1 MKRITVGLAVLTLI
15 SASVTQAMAQPAPAS
30 SEESAPSARKLEL
43 ARQLVQISDLKTN
56 MTSAMRSM
64 AAQFAAQGNGN
75 LSPERQA
82 KLKAAAEAEADVL
95 PKMVPRIEE
104 AMVQGYARNFTED
117 ELSAALAFYQ
127 SPAGRAI
134 VAKTPLLMQGVMVE
148 MVRLMPELRR
158 EMGDEI
164 CAKTTCTASEKAVYF
179 GSSSPGAGGTTPPS
193 GR

>member
-1 MKRITVGLAVLTLI
+1 MKRIAAGLAVLALV
-15 SASVTQAMAQPAPAS
+15 SASATWVTAQPAPGS
-30 SEESAPSARKLEL
+30 SEESAPSAHKLEL

-64 AAQFAAQGNGN
+64 AGQFAVQGAGT

-82 KLKAAAEAEADVL
+82 KLKVVADAEADVL
-95 PKMVPRIEE
+95 PRMVPRIEE
-104 AMVQGYARNFTED
+104 AMVQGYARNFTEQ

-127 SPAGRAI
+127 TPSGRAI
-134 VAKTPLLMQGVMVE
+134 VTKTPLLMQGVMVE

-158 EMGDEI
+158 EMGEEI
-164 CAKTTCTASEKAVYF
+164 CAKTTCTASEKAAYF
-179 GSSSPGAGGTTPPS
+179 GSSGATTPPS

>member
-1 MKRITVGLAVLTLI
+1 MKAATGLAVLALV
-15 SASVTQAMAQPAPAS
+15 SASVTQTTAQPAPAS

-56 MTSAMRSM
+56 MTAAMRNM
-64 AAQFAAQGNGN
+64 AGQFAAQGAGT

-82 KLKAAAEAEADVL
+82 KLKVVADAEADVL
-95 PKMVPRIEE
+95 PRMVPRIEE
-104 AMVQGYARNFTED
+104 AMVQGYARNFTEQ

-127 SPAGRAI
+127 SPSGRAI

-148 MVRLMPELRR
+148 MVRLTPELRR
-158 EMGDEI
+158 ELGEEI
-164 CAKTTCTASEKAVYF
+164 CAKTTCTAAEKAGYF
-179 GSSSPGAGGTTPPS
+179 GSSSSNPEGKTPPP